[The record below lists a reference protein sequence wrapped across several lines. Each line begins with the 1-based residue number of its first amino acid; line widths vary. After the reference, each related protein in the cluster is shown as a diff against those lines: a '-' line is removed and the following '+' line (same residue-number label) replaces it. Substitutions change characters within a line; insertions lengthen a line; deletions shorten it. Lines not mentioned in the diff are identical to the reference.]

1 MVQRDIERK
10 QTNIVY
16 LNKQVEL
23 LKELKNLDLE
33 QLHMIAQGGSQ
44 MQNALHSFI
53 KNWEKIK
60 TL

>member
-10 QTNIVY
+10 QTTIVY
-16 LNKQVEL
+16 LNKQVDL

-33 QLHMIAQGGSQ
+33 HLHMIAQGGNQ
-44 MQNALHSFI
+44 MQNVLHSFI

-60 TL
+60 SL

>member
-1 MVQRDIERK
+1 VD
-10 QTNIVY
+10 
-16 LNKQVEL
+16 L

-33 QLHMIAQGGSQ
+33 QLHMISQGGSQ

-60 TL
+60 SL